1 MAQQYSND
9 LLALYAAAAY
19 TKIYRVHLIQ
29 IGPCRNGQ
37 TLYATDGRAPV
48 TYGGNQYH
56 PWLYGFW
63 KRGQQTIKIGFE
75 SNSIDLTVYSSQQF
89 QPIYFPGTSN
99 LVYLMDGIYAGLLAA
114 APVTIYRAT
123 MSTYGVVAGPTGGS
137 LVSTRFVGEVGDIS
151 NLGPTK
157 GMIKVNDLMYRLNQ
171 DCPQQLIQANCRWV
185 LYSTGCTLLQS
196 NFTRN
201 SQAIAGLVD
210 PRTFQTASHL
220 STISPAGTFAKGQV
234 TFTSGRNNGITYAC
248 AVWTPGSGSTPDQI
262 QLDTPPLFDFTIGDT
277 FNIAEGCNH
286 TFVSC
291 LNLQGNT
298 NAPLNYGGMPVVPVP
313 ETAV

>member
-1 MAQQYSND
+1 MAQQYSAD

-19 TKIYRVHLIQ
+19 TKIYRVHLFK

-37 TLYATDGRAPV
+37 TLYATDGRGSV
-48 TYGGNQYH
+48 TYGGNTYQ

-75 SNSIDLTVYSSQQF
+75 SNSIDLTVYSTEQF
-89 QPIYFPGTSN
+89 QPIYFPGTN
-99 LVYLMDGIYAGLLAA
+99 DLVYLMDGIYAGLLAA

-123 MSTYGVVAGPTGGS
+123 MSTYGTVVGPTGGS
-137 LVSTRFVGEVGDIS
+137 LVSTRFVGEVGPIS

-157 GMIKVNDLMYRLNQ
+157 ASVKVNDLMYRLNE

-185 LYSTGCTLLQS
+185 LYSEGCTLNQAS
-196 NFTRN
+196 FTR
-201 SQAIAGLVD
+201 SGIVVSAIVD
-210 PRTFQTASHL
+210 PRTIQPSSHL
-220 STISPAGTFAKGQV
+220 STISAAGTFSKGQV

-262 QLDTPPLFDFTIGDT
+262 QLDTPPLFDFTVGDT
-277 FNIAEGCNH
+277 FNISEGCNH
-286 TFVSC
+286 TYPSC
-291 LNLQGNT
+291 LNLQGSANSL
-298 NAPLNYGGMPVVPVP
+298 LNFGGDPFVPVP